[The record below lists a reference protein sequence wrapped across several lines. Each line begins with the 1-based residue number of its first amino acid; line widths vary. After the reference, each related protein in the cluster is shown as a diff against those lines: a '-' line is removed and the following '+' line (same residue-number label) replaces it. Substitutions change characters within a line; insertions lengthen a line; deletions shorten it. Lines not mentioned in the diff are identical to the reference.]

1 MFVIFSDSKRL
12 KLKKILIT
20 FSLKFNHGFLSFR
33 LRFNHFCHSPWHMGK
48 CLSLRTYDVNVW
60 TFSDAVLQE
69 RLWIVSLEGYSSS
82 FKSTLQFSSSSSN
95 IWPYEVSAGSDT
107 TSSRVL
113 FVYPKTLS
121 KLLYQLGV
129 SSGHTPERFVRR
141 SLSFLIFFKTVIFYL
156 KIFNDNI

>member
-12 KLKKILIT
+12 KLKKTLIT

-33 LRFNHFCHSPWHMGK
+33 LTFNHFCHSPRHMGK
-48 CLSLRTYDVNVW
+48 CLSLSTYDVNVW
-60 TFSDAVLQE
+60 TFSDAVLQK

-82 FKSTLQFSSSSSN
+82 FKSTLQFSSSSN

-107 TSSRVL
+107 ASSRVL

-129 SSGHTPERFVRR
+129 SSGHTSERFVRR